1 MAMLRNTN
9 PNFPKNSRCQILLGF
24 SHRISCV
31 LLLILAGLVQPNSAL
46 AQCMMIPISLEDQA
60 SKSDLIAEGVVKEKD
75 AFVTAAGNFIYT
87 TYQIEITKIFKGQP
101 LKSIVQLV
109 EVGGVVGHRHI
120 EVSPSISL
128 KVGESGTFFLEVFT
142 FNDPQDGQRY
152 AEPVYRAYAS
162 SQSVFSYDFDSQTVN
177 SHFNQ
182 FELDSW
188 YEDVTKVT
196 GLNYKKVNELSYP
209 EKLRSSMVPTISS
222 MSPLT
227 ITAGTFSVLTING
240 NGFGASQGGSIVE
253 FKNANNGGTTWLNTS
268 SAHTMSWTDTQIQ
281 IKVPYAAGSGQV
293 RVTVSAMSVISS
305 QSLAIP
311 YNQFNFEY
319 DVPPVSLFKVQL
331 RNINGLG
338 GYTFR
343 YHTEFNSNVPA
354 RKSFERALNS
364 WRCAMEVNFIIGD
377 VTSLDVCTQ
386 DQTNVVRFDNG
397 TELPAGVGART
408 YNYYDDCLSLD
419 PYTMDIVEIDLV
431 FNDVFEGV
439 TWEYGPDFP
448 SGTEIDFESIA
459 LHELGHANVL
469 GHVISTPEVLHFNI
483 GPGQHKRI
491 LSANDIAG
499 GSYVHAQSTS
509 NPPNCGDN
517 VMTDYRQVKYVNIN
531 TTGIQSGDT
540 WAQAY
545 KYLQDALAAVSSCVD
560 TIYIAAGTYYP
571 DEGTGLGDGDQS
583 LRFTLNT
590 PIVLMGGYSA
600 TTGVR
605 NLATTQTYL
614 SGDIDKNNSADAPNS
629 MNVVRMTAAAHLDGL
644 YVENGHADAL
654 AGEGLQ
660 GAGIY
665 MSAGGTI
672 RNCVLRWN
680 VAIGLPP
687 NSVGRGGGLL
697 QTGGTSTL
705 HNVLLYNNFALVGG
719 SAIQIDNGVM
729 QCKNGTIASNSPN
742 TTAVR
747 IENSAQVFQN
757 SIFYNNST
765 DMQIGS
771 GSADVSNSLFQAV
784 ALPGGATGSNVLL
797 NTNPLFV
804 NLGGFNFSLIPCS
817 PAVNTGNNAY
827 NPTTTDVL
835 GNSRLVSTID
845 RGAFENTTG
854 LPPTVVTSTGNSG
867 AGTLRTIITDCC
879 SGNTITFAAGL
890 TGQTIGLTSTIV
902 IDKPLNI
909 HGLGINNLNIGGN
922 GSHRIF
928 SVNTGITSTIKDLA
942 MINGDS
948 GASMGNVILNAGN
961 LTLHNA
967 RLTSEPNTTT
977 KVTLSNTAGYCFPIL
992 RERARSPCIGQV
1004 ILQ

>member
-1 MAMLRNTN
+1 MLLNTH
-9 PNFPKNSRCQILLGF
+9 PKYPKTGRYQILTGF
-24 SHRISCV
+24 YHRISCV
-31 LLLILAGLVQPNSAL
+31 LLLMMAGWFQEQNVS

-60 SKSDLIAEGVVKEKD
+60 SKSDLIVEGVVKEKE
-75 AFVTAAGNFIYT
+75 AFITAAGNFIYT
-87 TYQIEITKIFKGQP
+87 TYQIEITKIFKGQ
-101 LKSIVQLV
+101 LATSMVQVV
-109 EVGGVVGHRHI
+109 EEGGVVGIKRI
-120 EVSPSISL
+120 EASPSISL
-128 KVGESGTFFLEVFT
+128 QLGESGTFFLELFA
-142 FNDPQDGQRY
+142 FKDPQDGQHY
-152 AEPVYRAYAS
+152 ADPVYRAYAS
-162 SQSVFSYDFDSQTVN
+162 SQSIFSYDFDSKTVI

-182 FELDSW
+182 FGLDSW
-188 YEDVTKVT
+188 YDNMTKVT
-196 GLNYKKVNELSYP
+196 GVNYKKVKELSYP
-209 EKLRSSMVPTISS
+209 EKLRSSMAPTISS

-240 NGFGASQGGSIVE
+240 NGFGATQGGSIIE
-253 FKNANNGGTTWLNTS
+253 FKNANYGGTSWLVATP
-268 SAHTMSWTDTQIQ
+268 AHTQLWTDTQIQ
-281 IKVPYAAGSGQV
+281 LKVPSAAGSGQV

-319 DVPPVSLFKVQL
+319 DLPPATLFKDQL
-331 RNINGLG
+331 RNMNGLG
-338 GYTFR
+338 GYTLR
-343 YHTEFNSNVPA
+343 YFTEFNTNTPA

-377 VTSLDVCTQ
+377 VTSLDITTQ
-386 DQTNVVRFDNG
+386 DGTNVVRFDNG
-397 TELPAGVGART
+397 DELPANVGART
-408 YNYYDDCLSLD
+408 LLYYDDCVSTA
-419 PYTMDIVEIDLV
+419 PYTMDMVEIDLV
-431 FNDVFEGV
+431 FNDAIAGV
-439 TWEYGPDFP
+439 TWEYGPDLP
-448 SGTEIDFESIA
+448 TGTELDFESIA

-469 GHVISTPEVLHFNI
+469 GHVISPPEVLHFNI
-483 GPGQHKRI
+483 GPGEYKRV

-499 GSYVHAQSTS
+499 GAYVHAQSTT

-517 VMTDYRQVKYVNIN
+517 VMTDYRQIKYVNIN

-571 DEGTGLGDGDQS
+571 DEGAGLADGNQA

-605 NLATTQTYL
+605 NLASTQTYL
-614 SGDIDKNNSADAPNS
+614 SGDIDKNNTTDAPNS

-654 AGEGLQ
+654 SGEGLQ

-719 SAIQIDNGVM
+719 SAIQIDGGGM

-747 IENSAQVFQN
+747 IENGAQVFQN
-757 SIFYNNST
+757 SIFYNNTT
-765 DMQIGS
+765 DMQIAG
-771 GSADVSNSLFQAV
+771 GSADVSNSCFQV
-784 ALPGGATGSNVLL
+784 PVLPGGAVGSNVLL

-854 LPPTVVTSTGNSG
+854 IPPTVVTSTANSG

-879 SGNTITFAAGL
+879 AGNTITFAPGL
-890 TGQTIGLTSTIV
+890 TGQTIGLTSVIV

-928 SVNTGITSTIKDLA
+928 SVNAGITSTIKDLA

-948 GASMGNVILNAGN
+948 GASLGNVILNAGN
-961 LTLHNA
+961 LTLQNT
-967 RLTSEPNTTT
+967 RLTSEPNTTN
-977 KVTLSNTAGYCFPIL
+977 KVTLSNTVGTVTCV
-992 RERARSPCIGQV
+992 GQV